1 MSDTRERVHCLR
13 ALPDVPGS
21 PTVQPELGRSPS
33 PTQGETADAVSQAM
47 VGFLRAR
54 TGRGPTK
61 VRTVLSLDLAI
72 VTFEDYAT
80 PMEETL
86 LREGHRELAYEV
98 RTAMQEGMRAEAVG
112 AVERI
117 TGRRVAAYLTAHQHG
132 PDTAVI
138 AFHFDPAAR
147 LNGNR

>member
-1 MSDTRERVHCLR
+1 
-13 ALPDVPGS
+13 
-21 PTVQPELGRSPS
+21 
-33 PTQGETADAVSQAM
+33 M

-61 VRTVLSLDLAI
+61 VRTALSLDLAI
-72 VTFEDYAT
+72 VTLEDFAT

-86 LREGHRELAYEV
+86 LREGHRELAYEL
-98 RTAMQEGMRAEAVG
+98 RAALHEGMRADAVG

-117 TGRRVAAYLTAHQHG
+117 TGRQVAAYLTAHQHE

-138 AFHFDPAAR
+138 AFHFNPAAR